1 MISLEKNTLLRE
13 IPPNLL
19 VDDKVKNLAVTLQ
32 DSLDKMCD
40 WSEKIFYEMNL
51 EKLDDAILDHLLW
64 ESHITWA
71 EGLELVKTREHKIEF
86 IRNAITLHRLK
97 GTPAALELVFNILE
111 MSCELKEWFEY
122 AGDPYHFKVE
132 IATASLL
139 KGETQLLRKLILEY
153 KNVRSQLDFIAVQ
166 LPQTQHIELE
176 CGQFHYPVYLP
187 ICGTFY
193 CDGIPGK
200 QQNET
205 MEILSRNYN
214 YPVHLPITGEIF
226 TNGVMDEW

>member
-1 MISLEKNTLLRE
+1 MIKLENSLVLEL
-13 IPPNLL
+13 IPQSIVSDDIITAAKVLDSRFSATVKAVNKINMYANLHEL
-19 VDDKVKNLAVTLQ
+19 EDD
-32 DSLDKMCD
+32 
-40 WSEKIFYEMNL
+40 
-51 EKLDDAILDHLLW
+51 ILDHLLW

-97 GTPAALELVFNILE
+97 GTPAALELVFSILE
-111 MSCELKEWFEY
+111 MSCDLKEWFEY
-122 AGDPYHFKVE
+122 DGNPYHFKVE
-132 IATASLL
+132 IATDSLL
-139 KGETQLLRKLILEY
+139 SGEMQLLRKLILEY
-153 KNVRSQLDFIAVQ
+153 KNVRSHLEFIAVQ

-193 CDGIPGK
+193 CDGLPGK

-205 MEILSRNYN
+205 MEILSRNYK
-214 YPVHLPITGEIF
+214 YPVHFPITGEIF
-226 TNGVMDEW
+226 TNEVMDEW